1 MIYLHALLPADP
13 QVSSSQETGHGV
25 PSQMVNPALLPQLSH
40 DGVNPR
46 EAGPTLRPLGQCL
59 WVAVPRDLDTDGVV
73 LHLVKAGVVGGS
85 CVEEL
90 TPQQLTIE
98 RQRRGAV
105 LLHLAEK
112 CWEIPLPSGGKK
124 TGASVF
130 QITPEQLFL
139 LPSCRG
145 Q

>member
-1 MIYLHALLPADP
+1 
-13 QVSSSQETGHGV
+13 
-25 PSQMVNPALLPQLSH
+25 MVNPALLPQLSH

-85 CVEEL
+85 RVEEL

-105 LLHLAEK
+105 LLHLADR
-112 CWEIPLPSGGKK
+112 CGEIPLPSGEK
-124 TGASVF
+124 
-130 QITPEQLFL
+130 QLEPRCFRL
-139 LPSCRG
+139 HQSSYVCYLPVEVSELEVEKAAGEAAKAQVRTEPCRACEE
-145 Q
+145 